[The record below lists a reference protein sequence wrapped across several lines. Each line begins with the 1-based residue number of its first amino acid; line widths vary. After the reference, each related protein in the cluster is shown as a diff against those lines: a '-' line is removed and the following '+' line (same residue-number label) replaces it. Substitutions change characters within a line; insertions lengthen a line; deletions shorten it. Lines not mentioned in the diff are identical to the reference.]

1 MAAFHRVSVVQAD
14 VLAAG
19 KPQILLEKGRFMIIK
34 PKVRGFICIN
44 AHPQG
49 CAANVAE
56 QIAYTQAKG
65 PVAGGPKNVLVLGC
79 STGYGLASRITAAF
93 GGGAR
98 TLGVCFE
105 KPPTETKT
113 ASAGYYNT
121 AAFHAEAEAAGLYA
135 HTINGDAFSQ
145 ACKEQVVERIRED
158 MGKVDLVVY
167 SLAAPRRTDPV
178 SGEVYSSVLKPIGKA
193 YTAKN
198 LNTDTLKIADVT
210 IEPASDEEI
219 AATVKVM
226 GGEDW
231 ELWMKAL
238 ADADVLADACQ
249 TVAYT
254 YLGDKLTWPI
264 YGHATIGKAK
274 EDLDRA
280 SRAIQSELKLV
291 QGDARVAVLKA
302 LVTQASS
309 AIPVMPLY
317 LSILIR
323 VMTEEGSEEGC
334 IEQIQRLFTECLY
347 NDEPR
352 LDDKGRFRVD
362 DRELNPAV
370 QARVE
375 ELWDQVTEEN
385 LFELTAFKTYQSEFL
400 KLFGFGIDGVDYD
413 AETSPLVSHNF

>member
-1 MAAFHRVSVVQAD
+1 
-14 VLAAG
+14 
-19 KPQILLEKGRFMIIK
+19 MIIK

-49 CAANVAE
+49 CAANVQE
-56 QIAYTQAKG
+56 QIAYTKALG
-65 PVAGGPKNVLVLGC
+65 AVVGGPKTVLVLGC

-93 GGGAR
+93 GSGAK

-105 KPPTETKT
+105 KPPTDSKT

-121 AAFHAEAEAAGLYA
+121 AAFHDAAAAENLYA
-135 HTINGDAFSQ
+135 HTINGDAFSTS
-145 ACKEQVVERIRED
+145 CKEQVVELLKGGI
-158 MGKVDLVVY
+158 GKVDLVVY

-178 SGEVYSSVLKPIGKA
+178 SGEVYSSVLKPIGSA

-198 LNTDTLKIADVT
+198 LNTDTLKISDITV
-210 IEPASDEEI
+210 EPASEEEI

-238 ADADVLADACQ
+238 QEADLLAQNCQ

-280 SRAIQSELKLV
+280 ARAINVRL
-291 QGDARVAVLKA
+291 QGVSGAARVAVLKA

-317 LSILIR
+317 LSILIK
-323 VMTEEGSEEGC
+323 VMKEDGSDEGC

-347 NDEPR
+347 NGSPR
-352 LDDKGRFRVD
+352 LDDAGRFRVD
-362 DRELNPAV
+362 DKELNPAI
-370 QARVE
+370 QAKVE
-375 ELWDQVTEEN
+375 AIWPLVTEEN
-385 LFELTAFKTYQSEFL
+385 LLQLTDYKGYNSDFL
-400 KLFGFGIDGVDYD
+400 KLFGFGVAGIDYD
-413 AETSPLVSHNF
+413 AETSPLVATNF

>member
-1 MAAFHRVSVVQAD
+1 
-14 VLAAG
+14 
-19 KPQILLEKGRFMIIK
+19 MIIK

-49 CAANVAE
+49 CAVNVQE
-56 QIAYTQAKG
+56 QIAFTRAQGA
-65 PVAGGPKNVLVLGC
+65 VTGGPKTVLVLGC

-93 GGGAR
+93 GSGAK

-105 KPPTETKT
+105 RPPTDSKT

-121 AAFHAEAEAAGLYA
+121 AAFHDAAAAEDLYA
-135 HTINGDAFSQ
+135 QTINGDAFSTS
-145 ACKEQVVERIRED
+145 CKEQVIELLKNGI
-158 MGKVDLVVY
+158 GKVDLVVY

-178 SGEVYSSVLKPIGKA
+178 SGEVYSSVLKPIGSA

-198 LNTDTLKIADVT
+198 LNTDTLKISDITV
-210 IEPASDEEI
+210 EPAIEEEI

-231 ELWMKAL
+231 ELWMNAL
-238 ADADVLADACQ
+238 GEADLLSQDCQ

-280 SRAIQSELKLV
+280 ARAINVRL
-291 QGDARVAVLKA
+291 QGVSGAARVAVLKA

-317 LSILIR
+317 LSILIK
-323 VMTEEGSEEGC
+323 VMKEDGSNEGC

-347 NDEPR
+347 NSSPR
-352 LDDKGRFRVD
+352 LDQAGRFRVD
-362 DRELNPAV
+362 DKELNPAI
-370 QARVE
+370 QAKVE
-375 ELWDQVTEEN
+375 AIWPLVTEEN
-385 LFELTAFKTYQSEFL
+385 LLQLTDYKGYNSDFL
-400 KLFGFGIDGVDYD
+400 KLFGFGLASIDYD
-413 AETSPLVSHNF
+413 AETTPLVASNF

>member
-1 MAAFHRVSVVQAD
+1 
-14 VLAAG
+14 
-19 KPQILLEKGRFMIIK
+19 MIIK
-34 PKVRGFICIN
+34 SKVRGFICIN

-49 CAANVAE
+49 CAANVKE
-56 QIAYTQAKG
+56 QIAFTKAQGA
-65 PVAGGPKNVLVLGC
+65 VAGGPKTVLVLGC

-93 GGGAR
+93 GSGAK

-105 KPPTETKT
+105 RPPTDSKT

-121 AAFHAEAEAAGLYA
+121 AAFHDAAAAEDLYA
-135 HTINGDAFSQ
+135 HTINGDAFST
-145 ACKEQVVERIRED
+145 ACKEQVIELLKNGI
-158 MGKVDLVVY
+158 GKVDLVVY

-178 SGEVYSSVLKPIGKA
+178 SGEVYSSVLKPIGSA

-198 LNTDTLKIADVT
+198 LNTDTLKISDITV
-210 IEPASDEEI
+210 EPAGEEEI

-238 ADADVLADACQ
+238 QEADLLAQNCQ

-280 SRAIQSELKLV
+280 ARAINVRL
-291 QGDARVAVLKA
+291 QGVSGAARVAVLKA

-317 LSILIR
+317 LSILIK
-323 VMTEEGSEEGC
+323 VMKEDGSNEGC

-347 NDEPR
+347 NASPR
-352 LDDKGRFRVD
+352 LDDAGRFRVD
-362 DRELNPAV
+362 DKELSPAI
-370 QARVE
+370 QAKVE
-375 ELWDQVTEEN
+375 AIWPLVTEEN
-385 LFELTAFKTYQSEFL
+385 LLQLTDYKGYNSDFL
-400 KLFGFGIDGVDYD
+400 KLFGFGVAGIDYD
-413 AETSPLVSHNF
+413 AETSPLVATNF